1 MKAVILAAGIGSRL
15 KSDLPRALTK
25 LPDGKTIL
33 ARQVDILKESKVEE
47 IIIVVGYRKEEIIKR
62 FPALTFVYN
71 SDFAITNTSKSLMFA
86 LKSTEKDDILW
97 LNGDVC
103 LDKEVISRVLQK
115 GENAIGVNSEECGE
129 EEVKYLTDESGKII
143 EISKQVKIAQ
153 GEAIGVNLISEKD
166 FPVFLEKL
174 VACDDND
181 YFEKGIELAVN
192 DQVDFFPAD
201 ISGCRCIEVDFKED
215 LEKAKKMFR

>member
-1 MKAVILAAGIGSRL
+1 MKAVILAAGIGRRL
-15 KSDLPRALTK
+15 KSDLPKALTK

-33 ARQVDILKESKVEE
+33 ARQVDILKESKAEE
-47 IIIVVGYRKEEIIKR
+47 IIIVVGYRKEEIIER
-62 FPALTFVYN
+62 FPELTFVYN
-71 SDFAITNTSKSLMFA
+71 PDFKTTNTSKSLMLA
-86 LKSTEKDDILW
+86 LQSTGKDDILW

-103 LDKEVISRVLQK
+103 LDKEVVSRVLQK
-115 GENAIGVNSEECGE
+115 GGNAIGVNSEECGE

-143 EISKQVKIAQ
+143 EISKQVKAAE
-153 GEAIGVNLISEKD
+153 GEAVGVNLISEKA
-166 FPVFLEKL
+166 FSIFLEKL
-174 VACDDND
+174 VDCDDND

-201 ISGCRCIEVDFKED
+201 ISGCRCIEVDLKED

>member
-15 KSDLPRALTK
+15 KSDLHKSLTK
-25 LPDGKTIL
+25 LPDGKTIF
-33 ARQVDILKESKVEE
+33 ARQVNILKESKAEE
-47 IIIVVGYRKEEIIKR
+47 IIIVVGYGKEEIIKR
-62 FPALTFVYN
+62 FSELTFVYN
-71 SDFAITNTSKSLMFA
+71 PDFETTNTSKSLMLA
-86 LKSTEKDDILW
+86 LQSTEKDDILW

-103 LDKEVISRVLQK
+103 LDKEVFSRVLQK
-115 GENAIGVNSEECGE
+115 GGNAIGVNSEECGE

-143 EISKQVKIAQ
+143 EISKQVKAAE

-166 FPVFLEKL
+166 FSVFLEKL

-181 YFEKGIELAVN
+181 YFEKGIELVVN
-192 DQVDFFPAD
+192 DMVKFFPAD

>member
-15 KSDLPRALTK
+15 KSDLPKSLTK

-33 ARQVDILKESKVEE
+33 ARQVDILKEIKAEE
-47 IIIVVGYRKEEIIKR
+47 TIIVVGYRKEQIIKR
-62 FPALTFVYN
+62 FPELTFVYN
-71 SDFAITNTSKSLMFA
+71 PDFEITNTSKSLMLA
-86 LKSTEKDDILW
+86 LQSTKKDDILW

-103 LDKEVISRVLQK
+103 LDKEVISQVLQK
-115 GENAIGVNSEECGE
+115 GGNTIGVNSEECGE

-143 EISKQVKIAQ
+143 EISKQVKIAE

-166 FPVFLEKL
+166 FSVFLEKL
-174 VACDDND
+174 VVCDDND

-201 ISGCRCIEVDFKED
+201 ISGCRCI
-215 LEKAKKMFR
+215 

>member
-1 MKAVILAAGIGSRL
+1 M
-15 KSDLPRALTK
+15 T
-25 LPDGKTIL
+25 
-33 ARQVDILKESKVEE
+33 
-47 IIIVVGYRKEEIIKR
+47 
-62 FPALTFVYN
+62 
-71 SDFAITNTSKSLMFA
+71 
-86 LKSTEKDDILW
+86 
-97 LNGDVC
+97 
-103 LDKEVISRVLQK
+103 SRVLQK
-115 GENAIGVNSEECGE
+115 GGNAIGVNSE

-143 EISKQVKIAQ
+143 EISKQVKIAE

-166 FPVFLEKL
+166 FSVFLEKL
-174 VACDDND
+174 VVCDDND

>member
-15 KSDLPRALTK
+15 KSDLPKALTK

-33 ARQVDILKESKVEE
+33 ARQVDILKESKAEE

-62 FPALTFVYN
+62 FPELTFVYN
-71 SDFAITNTSKSLMFA
+71 PDFETTNTSKSLMLA

-115 GENAIGVNSEECGE
+115 GGNAIGVNSEECDE

-143 EISKQVKIAQ
+143 EISKQVKIAE

-166 FPVFLEKL
+166 FSVFLEKL
-174 VACDDND
+174 VACEDND